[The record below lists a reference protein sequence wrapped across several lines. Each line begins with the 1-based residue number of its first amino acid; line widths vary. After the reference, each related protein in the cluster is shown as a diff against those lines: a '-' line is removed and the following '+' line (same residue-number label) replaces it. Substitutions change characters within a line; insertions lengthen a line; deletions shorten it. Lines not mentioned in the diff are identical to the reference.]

1 MRSEPDMGL
10 SPGGKMRQEI
20 YEDPYDFSDWD
31 VRQRSRCFVHLA
43 NSLAWHQITGAAPP
57 TKPPDPA
64 RYARAGLPWFDYY
77 AETPAVDGGGTL
89 GNVLK
94 SVGELG
100 QEQGETPLSEN
111 PSVMPGSVVHVGPG
125 ERPGKAV
132 REW

>member
-1 MRSEPDMGL
+1 MTDTVDAG
-10 SPGGKMRQEI
+10 
-20 YEDPYDFSDWD
+20 
-31 VRQRSRCFVHLA
+31 
-43 NSLAWHQITGAAPP
+43 
-57 TKPPDPA
+57 PA
-64 RYARAGLPWFDYY
+64 